1 LRRIKSL
8 VGLGVT
14 SSALSNI
21 DLNFLMSYSFRLR
34 RRTLSNS
41 PLFWNK
47 SAIALRALQDS
58 RLTSGDEFPLKDTSV
73 DKKVLRSFNRSI
85 DFPSLSIITLK
96 ANDIFA
102 FEILALLFA
111 FEYWSNAL
119 ITFPSEQC

>member
-1 LRRIKSL
+1 MRRIKSL